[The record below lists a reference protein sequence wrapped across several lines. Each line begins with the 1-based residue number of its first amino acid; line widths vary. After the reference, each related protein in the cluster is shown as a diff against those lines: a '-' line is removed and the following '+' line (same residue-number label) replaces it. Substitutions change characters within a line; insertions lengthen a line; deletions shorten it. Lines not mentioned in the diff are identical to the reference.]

1 MKFPV
6 LLTVWIICDIYL
18 SASAQTSKDEQ
29 TVSPVQLKEVPA
41 CRSQDIPP
49 GVQEVAITAEFSC
62 HLRVV
67 VWKQCKLSIYY
78 MIFEYNSSL
87 YS

>member
-1 MKFPV
+1 MKFPI

-41 CRSQDIPP
+41 CRSQDIPQ
-49 GVQEVAITAEFSC
+49 GVQEWQSLQSSPVTLEWSYGNNVSFPFIT
-62 HLRVV
+62 
-67 VWKQCKLSIYY
+67 
-78 MIFEYNSSL
+78 
-87 YS
+87 

>member
-1 MKFPV
+1 MKFPT

-49 GVQEVAITAEFSC
+49 GVQEWQSLQSSPVTVEWSYGNNVSFPFIT
-62 HLRVV
+62 
-67 VWKQCKLSIYY
+67 
-78 MIFEYNSSL
+78 
-87 YS
+87 